1 MAQQRLDKIIA
12 STGRYSRREVKTL
25 VREGRVLV
33 DGRIAA
39 SAEDKCDPLTA
50 RISVN
55 GEELFYREHTYVM
68 LHKPAGVL
76 SATEDGRGET
86 VLDLLAPEYRKIG
99 LFPVGRLDKD
109 TEGLLLLTDDGD
121 PLVRLQCMDTR
132 AAVPA
137 QRARKALA
145 IRRAECKI
153 AHIFRELARRRFE
166 RRTLRGCAQRDTRP
180 LRRKAEPRH
189 RAADDLRRL
198 CHAQRLFGRRQDTT
212 ARKYLRIWIILGKH
226 GITHTA
232 LLQVF
237 CCALGR
243 KCSKHSLAARCVESV
258 KAHAAEHARAVF
270 LPRVPIADQT
280 QQPSSL
286 PQKKLPANIWRGAI
300 ALCAYQPLM

>member
-1 MAQQRLDKIIA
+1 LTSAVFSPIGRHFHIFYPNFVRAARKRGVECADELIFIPDHRCIAQVFRPIGDRNRTAPQRQHKA
-12 STGRYSRREVKTL
+12 VGQREIV
-25 VREGRVLV
+25 EA
-33 DGRIAA
+33 DAQ
-39 SAEDKCDPLTA
+39 
-50 RISVN
+50 
-55 GEELFYREHTYVM
+55 
-68 LHKPAGVL
+68 
-76 SATEDGRGET
+76 
-86 VLDLLAPEYRKIG
+86 
-99 LFPVGRLDKD
+99 VG
-109 TEGLLLLTDDGD
+109 GD

-166 RRTLRGCAQRDTRP
+166 RRTLRGCAQRDTCP

-243 KCSKHSLAARCVESV
+243 KCSKHSLAARCVGRV
-258 KAHAAEHARAVF
+258 KAHAAERARAVF
-270 LPRVPIADQT
+270 LPRVPIADQSL
-280 QQPSSL
+280 QNDPS
-286 PQKKLPANIWRGAI
+286 PQKSSPPVYGGELVRYAV
-300 ALCAYQPLM
+300 YQPLI